1 MGRNERIAPA
11 DRWKEERPASGDYDS
26 QEWSDSEIEEE
37 SGLADL
43 PNKSGAAVATAQKS
57 PKMDVI
63 CPPFRTPEGRLVEFD
78 CPPLSIPANLPSN
91 SALAREARDG
101 IFFVI
106 MHATPIEMKF
116 ETRRDGRSHPPSQ
129 DSQIATYLRNHKQ
142 RDEPLV
148 RIPDICGYLLWMP
161 SKEPEKAPQI
171 YRYFLVDEPDGT
183 SHTILGSNSIEK
195 DGSRE
200 VKEEPTVLALVQ
212 QKIVAM
218 REKGLVSGDS
228 APIEHVIDA
237 GVVPDDNSY
246 MRVDKQRARPLLTT
260 RRAMA
265 LACDQR
271 EKKTNST
278 RVPPPAPHV
287 PAGAPPVEK
296 KRARPESTPPPKRR
310 FTSSEPFAVAPD
322 FVTKACP
329 AWVAEQGGAVSEQ
342 ARSIVDRMVALAGKA
357 LPGSVACHYE
367 RMRAGVNAIRA
378 SQPDIEFASE
388 AIYSFWVLTSV
399 WLDRGKMDASSPFA
413 GVCRSG
419 ADLLARYGARMRDY
433 IPEIDRYLED
443 EPPQPAER
451 TPMMLAYE
459 MLAHF
464 VAGCSENQ

>member
-1 MGRNERIAPA
+1 MSENHPSTGGKKNIPL
-11 DRWKEERPASGDYDS
+11 PGDYDS
-26 QEWSDSEIEEE
+26 QEWSDSDMEEE
-37 SGLADL
+37 AGQLD
-43 PNKSGAAVATAQKS
+43 PPTKSSAPFATAQKS
-57 PKMDVI
+57 PKMDVV
-63 CPPFRTPEGRLVEFD
+63 CQPFRTPEGRLVEFD
-78 CPPLSIPANLPSN
+78 CPPLRIPENLPSN
-91 SALAREARDG
+91 SALAREAREG

-106 MHATPIEMKF
+106 LPATPIEMKF
-116 ETRRDGRSHPPSQ
+116 ESRRDGRSHPPSQ
-129 DSQIATYLRNHKQ
+129 DSQIATHLRNHKQ
-142 RDEPLV
+142 RNEPLV

-161 SKEPEKAPQI
+161 SKQPEKSPQI

-183 SHTILGSNSIEK
+183 SHTILGSSSIEK

-212 QKIVAM
+212 QKVVAM
-218 REKGLVSGDS
+218 REKGLVTHEN

-246 MRVDKQRARPLLTT
+246 MRVDKQRVRPLLTT

-265 LACDQR
+265 LAYDQR
-271 EKKTNST
+271 EKKSGSA

-287 PAGAPPVEK
+287 PSGAPPIEK
-296 KRARPESTPPPKRR
+296 KRARPESALPPPKRR
-310 FTSSEPFAVAPD
+310 FTADEPFAVRPE

-329 AWVAEQGGAVSEQ
+329 AWIAEHAGTVGEQ
-342 ARSIVDRMVALAGKA
+342 ARSIVDRMVALAAEA

-367 RMRAGVNAIRA
+367 RMKAGVNAIRA

-399 WLDRGKMDASSPFA
+399 WLDRQKIISAPFA

-419 ADLLARYGARMRDY
+419 ADLLTRYGARMRDY

-464 VAGCSENQ
+464 VASCPENQ